1 MSQMSGENGEM
12 TTKMV
17 VSDTRRI
24 LIQVVVG
31 IFCCLMIYFIPI
43 GIYFFYMARIH
54 AKGYVVDIENNTFEF
69 PGGAFEA
76 NDVSGLFNIKKYFQ
90 RHTVPLSSIQQISTK
105 YDFGF
110 LFDVLPPF
118 WKALLAPG
126 NLMIVSG
133 TFGSLRL
140 RFFSRDKRDLLFA
153 TISQANGMG
162 SPIINR

>member
-54 AKGYVVDIENNTFEF
+54 AKGYVVDI
-69 PGGAFEA
+69 
-76 NDVSGLFNIKKYFQ
+76 
-90 RHTVPLSSIQQISTK
+90 
-105 YDFGF
+105 
-110 LFDVLPPF
+110 
-118 WKALLAPG
+118 
-126 NLMIVSG
+126 
-133 TFGSLRL
+133 
-140 RFFSRDKRDLLFA
+140 
-153 TISQANGMG
+153 
-162 SPIINR
+162 